1 MEPKKWIDR
10 IMEAAFM
17 LMLSAFFIHTA
28 VEWIL
33 EVWPI
38 LAIIFAIIIVAV
50 VAYRIWRHKHDLGQW

>member
-10 IMEAAFM
+10 IVEAAFM